1 MKKFKFT
8 IRGNEYEVEVK
19 NLEDGI
25 AKLEVNGTS
34 YKVELH
40 KDEKSTKTPILIRTA
55 VNTPKDSHEIKK
67 SLQGIFKVKA
77 PLPGNIIQLFV
88 KEGAEVQK
96 DAPLLL
102 YEAMKMEN
110 KLLAEKSGIVKSI
123 MVQGGDSVLQ
133 DDVLFEI
140 ELNA

>member
-40 KDEKSTKTPILIRTA
+40 KNEKSTKTPILIRTA